1 MRLLFLGDVYGRV
14 GREIV
19 YDLLPTL
26 RDRYKLDFVIV
37 NGENSAGGF
46 GISEEI
52 ALDLYDAGADVIT
65 MGDHCWDKKEALIF
79 VEKYDFLVRPVNFA
93 NGTPGRGTGLYKA
106 KNGAMILV
114 VHALGRV
121 FMPPRDC
128 PFMAVEQQIE
138 QCSLGQ
144 MADAI
149 FVDFH
154 AEATS
159 EKMAMGHFLD
169 GRVSAVV
176 GTHTH
181 VPTGDA
187 HIMQGG
193 SAYMTDA
200 GMCGDYDSVIG
211 ALKDEPLNRFI
222 YGRRMGGFKP
232 AEGIATLCGFAVDI
246 DDKTGFARHC
256 SPLRIGG
263 MLQDQLPD
271 FWVE

>member
-1 MRLLFLGDVYGRV
+1 MRLLFLGDVMGV
-14 GREIV
+14 AGREKV
-19 YDLLPTL
+19 YEMLPKL
-26 RDRYKLDFVIV
+26 RDLYKLDFVIV

-46 GISEEI
+46 GITEEI

-79 VEKYDFLVRPVNFA
+79 CEKYDYLVRPVNFVA
-93 NGTPGRGTGLYKA
+93 GTPGRGTGLYTA
-106 KNGAMILV
+106 KNGAMVLV

-128 PFMAVEQQIE
+128 PFIAIENQIE
-138 QCSLGQ
+138 QCPLGQ
-144 MADAI
+144 VADAI
-149 FVDFH
+149 FIDFH

-159 EKMAMGHFLD
+159 EKMAMGKFLD

-187 HIMQGG
+187 HIQKNGT
-193 SAYMTDA
+193 AYMTDA
-200 GMCGDYDSVIG
+200 GMCGDYDSIIG
-211 ALKDEPLNRFI
+211 SVSDEPLNRFL

-232 AEGIATLCGFAVDI
+232 AEGAVTISGFAVDI
-246 DDKTGFARHC
+246 DDKTGLAKHC

-263 MLQDQLPD
+263 MLQDQVPD
-271 FWVE
+271 FWGD

>member
-1 MRLLFLGDVYGRV
+1 MRLLFLGDVMGRA
-14 GREIV
+14 GRELV
-19 YDLLPTL
+19 YDTLPQI
-26 RDRYKLDFVIV
+26 RQQFKLDFVVV

-79 VEKYDFLVRPVNFA
+79 VEKYDYLVRPVNFTE
-93 NGTPGRGTGLYKA
+93 GTPGRGTGFYKA
-106 KNGAMILV
+106 RNGAMVLV

-128 PFMAVEQQIE
+128 PFMAVEKQIE
-138 QCSLGQ
+138 QCPLGEV
-144 MADAI
+144 ADAI
-149 FVDFH
+149 IVDFH

-159 EKMAMGHFLD
+159 EKMAMGQFLD
-169 GRVSAVV
+169 GRVSVVV

-187 HIMQGG
+187 HVMQNGT
-193 SAYMTDA
+193 AYMTDA
-200 GMCGDYDSVIG
+200 GMCGDYNSVIG
-211 ALKDEPLNRFI
+211 SVADEPLNRFL
-222 YGRRMGGFKP
+222 YGRRMGSFKP
-232 AEGIATLCGFAVDI
+232 AEGKATLSGFMVDI
-246 DDKTGFARHC
+246 DDKTGLAKHC
-256 SPLRIGG
+256 SAFRIGG

-271 FWVE
+271 FW

>member
-1 MRLLFLGDVYGRV
+1 MRVLFLGDVMGRA
-14 GREIV
+14 GRELV
-19 YDLLPTL
+19 YKELPKL
-26 RDRYKLDFVIV
+26 REKFKLDFVIV
-37 NGENSAGGF
+37 NGENAASGF
-46 GISEEI
+46 GITEEI

-79 VEKYDFLVRPVNFA
+79 IEKYDYLIRPLNFVA
-93 NGTPGRGTGLYKA
+93 NTPGRGYGLYKT
-106 KNGAMILV
+106 KNDAMVLV

-128 PFMAVEQQIE
+128 PFLAVEQQVE
-138 QCSLGQ
+138 QCPLGQ
-144 MADAI
+144 VADAI
-149 FVDFH
+149 FIDFH

-159 EKMAMGHFLD
+159 EKMAMGQFLD

-176 GTHTH
+176 GSHTH

-187 HIMQGG
+187 HIMKNGT
-193 SAYMTDA
+193 AYMTDA

-211 ALKDEPLNRFI
+211 SNADEPLNRFL

-232 AEGIATLCGFAVDI
+232 ALGSATLCGFAVDT
-246 DDKTGFARHC
+246 DDKTGLATHC
-256 SPLRIGG
+256 APLRIGG
-263 MLQDQLPD
+263 MLQDTIPN